1 MTDDTLHDRVGALDD
16 AEALDTLAEA
26 PSSPTGDPSSP
37 GIDIRALRESGRGP
51 DGKFQR
57 GHLVNLRHGLRVR
70 PEHPGIVAA
79 IGQRHEAIRADL
91 GDQMTAI
98 EAPLAY
104 ELARVQAFTASA
116 GEVLAAQGLTT
127 AKGAA
132 RSMVAI
138 YERLLEKQIT
148 LARMLGLSR
157 RAKLAGV
164 SGIVAQVRAADG
176 Q

>member
-1 MTDDTLHDRVGALDD
+1 MSLDD
-16 AEALDTLAEA
+16 SPHDAVGTLDGAEADTGADT
-26 PSSPTGDPSSP
+26 SSPLVGQPD
-37 GIDIRALRESGRGP
+37 GAAFDLRALREGGR
-51 DGKFQR
+51 DATGKFAR

-70 PEHPGIVAA
+70 PEHPDIVAA

-116 GEVLAAQGLTT
+116 GDVLAAQGLTT
-127 AKGAA
+127 GKGAA